1 MAMKH
6 PVHPGEIIREEY
18 LKPLRL
24 SITEAAK
31 QIGVTR
37 KVLSDLVNERAGV
50 SPLMALRL
58 SIAFGTSAE
67 VWLTMQTGYDLAKE
81 RNNPVLSRVQ
91 RIYRSGLQNT
101 STGNP

>member
-1 MAMKH
+1 M
-6 PVHPGEIIREEY
+6 G
-18 LKPLRL
+18 L

-37 KVLSDLVNERAGV
+37 KALSELVNERTGV

-58 SIAFGTSAE
+58 SIAFDTSAE

-81 RNNPVLSRVQ
+81 RGNPVLSRVQ
-91 RIYRSGLQNT
+91 QIYRAGSPV
-101 STGNP
+101 TG